1 MPTEGSDIVAH
12 FEAFGVPMTDLPPS
26 PASNPEGSDS
36 SSVTAVDSTEHTTSA
51 SDESRNKDS
60 PSVDSDIKPKMSN
73 NFESSNTQQLTRF
86 TDTPIT
92 FQGLSTG
99 SKTES
104 IVESEIQDGDSSG
117 SQKTEP
123 ERGSETAIGEEIHLV
138 AGLSNSEYYQML

>member
-1 MPTEGSDIVAH
+1 MPTEGLDTAAH
-12 FEAFGVPMTDLPPS
+12 FETISVPMASLPSS
-26 PASNPEGSDS
+26 PASNTEGSDS
-36 SSVTAVDSTEHTTSA
+36 SSVTAVDSTEHTTST
-51 SDESRNKDS
+51 SDEGRNEDS
-60 PSVDSDIKPKMSN
+60 LSVDSDIKPKMSN
-73 NFESSNTQQLTRF
+73 SLKPSNTQQLTRF